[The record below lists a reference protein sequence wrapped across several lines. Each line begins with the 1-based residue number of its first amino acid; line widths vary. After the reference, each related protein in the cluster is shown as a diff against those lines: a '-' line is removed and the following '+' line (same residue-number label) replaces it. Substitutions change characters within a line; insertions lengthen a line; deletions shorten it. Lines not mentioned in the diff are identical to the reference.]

1 MAEGLFSFFPAA
13 GSRVTDPATPLAQ
26 IGEREILRRLRARI
40 PQGEGVVL
48 GLGDDAAAVELGPV
62 ALITTDSLIENVH
75 FRRDW
80 APPRLLGR
88 KALSVNLSDIAAMAG
103 VPRHATV
110 SLALPPDLPWEFVDE
125 LYDGLL
131 ERAAETGVNLVGGN
145 LSASAHGIVIDVTLL
160 GQGGRIVRRS
170 GAVAGDQMLVTGTLG
185 AAAQGLKLLSQGA
198 RLDGEGELI
207 STGVWTDS
215 SAAAVAGCLRAQL
228 DPRPP
233 LAFARSLAERDLVH
247 AAIDV
252 SDGLSADA
260 LAMCEASGVACGL
273 EFAEIPVD
281 PQVSQLVRAGGGDAL
296 SLALHGG
303 EDYQLL
309 LAAPPEHVDDLK
321 ELASIFNTQVT
332 ALGHFREG
340 APSVFLRVGGRHLPL
355 EGGAHDHFRAPGA
368 PSA

>member
-1 MAEGLFSFFPAA
+1 LRAA
-13 GSRVTDPATPLAQ
+13 PRPDPFLLTTIGD

-40 PQGEGVVL
+40 PQGDGVVV
-48 GLGDDAAAVELGPV
+48 GLGDDSAAVELGGV
-62 ALITTDSLIENVH
+62 ALVTTDSLVEGVH
-75 FRRDW
+75 FRREW

-110 SLALPPDLPWEFVDE
+110 SLVLPTDLPWEFVDE

-131 ERAAETGVNLVGGN
+131 ERSAETGVNLVGGN
-145 LSASAHGIVIDVTLL
+145 LSAGPGVVIDVTLI
-160 GQGGRIVRRS
+160 GQSGRPVRRA
-170 GAVAGDQMLVTGTLG
+170 GALPGDCIAVTGTLG
-185 AAAQGLKLLSQGA
+185 AAAQGLKLLAQGA
-198 RLDGEGELI
+198 RLDGEGALV
-207 STGVWTDS
+207 SMGPWTDT
-215 SAAAVAGCLRAQL
+215 SASAVTACLRAQL

-233 LAFARSLAERDLVH
+233 LAFARALADRDLVH

-252 SDGLSADA
+252 SDGLSGD
-260 LAMCEASGVACGL
+260 LWLLCEASGVAAAL

-309 LAAPPEHVDDLK
+309 LAIPPDRLPDLR
-321 ELASIFNTQVT
+321 ELAAIFNTPFTV
-332 ALGHFREG
+332 LGRFREG
-340 APSVFLRVGGRHLPL
+340 EPSVFLRVGGRHMPVDRV
-355 EGGAHDHFRAPGA
+355 GHDHFRSIGA
-368 PSA
+368 PPT

>member
-1 MAEGLFSFFPAA
+1 
-13 GSRVTDPATPLAQ
+13 VTGEVQSLAQ
-26 IGEREILRRLRARI
+26 IGEREMMRRLRARI
-40 PQGEGVVL
+40 PQGEGVLV
-48 GLGDDAAAVELGPV
+48 GVGDDAAAVELGPV
-62 ALITTDSLIENVH
+62 ALVTADSLVENVH

-80 APPRLLGR
+80 TPPRLLGR

-110 SLALPPDLPWEFVDE
+110 SLALPADLPWSFVDE

-145 LSASAHGIVIDVTLL
+145 LSASGQGIVIDVTLL

-170 GAVAGDQMLVTGTLG
+170 GALAGDHLLVTGTLG
-185 AAAQGLKLLSQGA
+185 GAAQGLKLLAQGA
-198 RLDGEGELI
+198 RLSSEGELV
-207 STGVWTDS
+207 STGVWTDT
-215 SAAAVAGCLRAQL
+215 SAPAVTSCLRAQL

-233 LAFARSLAERDLVH
+233 LALARSLAERDLVH

-260 LAMCEASGVACGL
+260 FALCEASGVACGI

-296 SLALHGG
+296 SMALHGG

-309 LAAPPEHVDDLK
+309 LVTPAERVEDLK
-321 ELASIFNTQVT
+321 ELGAVFNTLVT
-332 ALGHFREG
+332 DLGQFREG
-340 APSVFLRVGGRHLPL
+340 PPSVFLRVGGRHMPL
-355 EGGAHDHFRAPGA
+355 EGVAHDHFRPASGETVA
-368 PSA
+368 

>member
-1 MAEGLFSFFPAA
+1 M
-13 GSRVTDPATPLAQ
+13 TDAATPISE
-26 IGEREILRRLRARI
+26 IGEREVLRRLRARI
-40 PQGEGVVL
+40 PQGEGVVV
-48 GLGDDAAAVELGPV
+48 GLGDDAAAVELG
-62 ALITTDSLIENVH
+62 ALALVTTDSLVEGVH
-75 FRRDW
+75 FKRDW
-80 APPRLLGR
+80 TPARLLGR

-110 SLALPPDLPWEFVDE
+110 SLGLPPDVPWGFVDE

-131 ERAAETGVNLVGGN
+131 ERSAETGVNVVGGN
-145 LSASAHGIVIDVTLL
+145 LSASPCVVIDVTLL
-160 GQGGRIVRRS
+160 GQGARLVRRS
-170 GAVAGDQMLVTGTLG
+170 GALPGDQLAVTGTLG
-185 AAAQGLKLLSQGA
+185 AAAQGLKLLAQGA
-198 RLDGEGELI
+198 RLDREGELV

-215 SAAAVAGCLRAQL
+215 SSAAVTACLRAQL

-252 SDGLSADA
+252 SDGLSGD
-260 LAMCEASGVACGL
+260 LWSLCEASGVGCRL

-309 LAAPPEHVDDLK
+309 LAAPPERVDELK
-321 ELASIFNTQVT
+321 ELAAIFNTPLTV
-332 ALGHFREG
+332 LGQFREG
-340 APSVFLRVGGRHLPL
+340 AASVFLRVGGRNIPL
-355 EGGAHDHFRAPGA
+355 DRVGHDHFRPGG
-368 PSA
+368 PSAT